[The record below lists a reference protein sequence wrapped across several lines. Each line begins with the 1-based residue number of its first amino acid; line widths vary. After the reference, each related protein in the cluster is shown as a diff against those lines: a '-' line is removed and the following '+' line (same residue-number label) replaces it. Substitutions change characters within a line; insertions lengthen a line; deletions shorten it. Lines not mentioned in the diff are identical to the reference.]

1 MVHLP
6 TQPLWCFWHVASINN
21 ASPLEMTT
29 VDRSYDHMEGF
40 GAAEAAVRAMEHNV
54 NDANGMCWQ
63 NEK

>member
-1 MVHLP
+1 MD
-6 TQPLWCFWHVASINN
+6 I

-40 GAAEAAVRAMEHNV
+40 GAAEAAVRAMEDNV
-54 NDANGMCWQ
+54 NDASVMCWQ